1 MNIPI
6 EFNKVYTYTLQNYKI
21 DCLTD
26 EMCKEIFKDGRAF
39 SHFIEPW
46 LSIKFPLIH
55 IKGCK
60 QYDFVNK
67 NDKNIKYDEKTFT
80 KRGCRYM
87 PSNMIGQGRE
97 FDEETFIK
105 KASELKYIIVSNVKF
120 PEIKIKFVSGID
132 LLKKY
137 PNGIITIKHYDEFFR

>member
-1 MNIPI
+1 MKIPI

-26 EMCKEIFKDGRAF
+26 EECIDIFKDGRAF
-39 SHFIEPW
+39 SHVIEPW
-46 LSIKFPLIH
+46 LSKKFPLIH
-55 IKGCK
+55 INGCR
-60 QYDFVNK
+60 QYDFVDG
-67 NDKNIKYDEKTFT
+67 NDENIKYDEKTFT

-97 FDEETFIK
+97 FDEEIFIK
-105 KASELKYIIVSNVKF
+105 KASKLKYIIVSNVKF
-120 PEIKIKFVSGID
+120 PEIKIKFVNGND

-137 PNGIITIKHYDEFFR
+137 PNGNIPIKHHDEFFK